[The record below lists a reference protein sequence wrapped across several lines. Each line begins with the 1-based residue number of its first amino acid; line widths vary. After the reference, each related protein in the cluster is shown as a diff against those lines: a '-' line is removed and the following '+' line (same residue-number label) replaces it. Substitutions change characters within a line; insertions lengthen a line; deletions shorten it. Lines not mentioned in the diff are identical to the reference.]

1 MTTMPSTNVS
11 EEIVYVLKATVKDA
25 DGKPEEPVFL
35 THCMSLDMSDE
46 MLVNLLGAY
55 GIPALKQ
62 YPNDGDF
69 GRLILGI
76 SGPGTDI
83 YVPKSMY
90 EDAVNLSMRGAE
102 YEKEH
107 VSGINEQSTSR
118 ICYGSAVNPFL

>member
-1 MTTMPSTNVS
+1 
-11 EEIVYVLKATVKDA
+11 
-25 DGKPEEPVFL
+25 
-35 THCMSLDMSDE
+35 MSDE

-102 YEKEH
+102 YEE
-107 VSGINEQSTSR
+107 
-118 ICYGSAVNPFL
+118 L

>member
-1 MTTMPSTNVS
+1 MEDSGVKLEWGRKLTGELYEHWP
-11 EEIVYVLKATVKDA
+11 KDA

-102 YEKEH
+102 YEE
-107 VSGINEQSTSR
+107 
-118 ICYGSAVNPFL
+118 L